1 MLHLHNLLMFDQSH
15 TSPLKF
21 PRFFT
26 FVACMINVTF
36 VRIQVFLKEPILS
49 YCPISFFTGKEDA
62 TISL

>member
-1 MLHLHNLLMFDQSH
+1 MLHLHNLLMFDQSR

-21 PRFFT
+21 LRFFT
-26 FVACMINVTF
+26 FVAYMINVTF
-36 VRIQVFLKEPILS
+36 VRIQVFLKPILS